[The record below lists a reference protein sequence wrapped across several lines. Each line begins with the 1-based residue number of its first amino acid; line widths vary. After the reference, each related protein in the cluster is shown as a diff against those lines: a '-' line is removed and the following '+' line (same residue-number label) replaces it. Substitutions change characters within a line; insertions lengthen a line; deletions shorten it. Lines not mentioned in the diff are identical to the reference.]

1 MATRYASKLDQIFY
15 EPTSGELAL
24 LDRFFYEYRVS
35 HELESFFVESGF
47 DRQIGMHVKDP
58 TLDLKYLKRPKYK

>member
-1 MATRYASKLDQIFY
+1 MDQIFY

-24 LDRFFYEYRVS
+24 LDRFFFEYRVTQ
-35 HELESFFVESGF
+35 ELETFFVESGF
-47 DRQIGMHVKDP
+47 DRQVGMYVEDP